1 MNTDQSSREPL
12 KILQRRF
19 LRGMLAIA
27 VLAMLNQLV
36 LQPWLIQLTAD
47 APTMN
52 VAGRQRM
59 LSQKLSKAALEL
71 TDRRHSAGERAP
83 REELQEALSDW
94 SIAHRGLQFGNSD
107 LELPVNES
115 SVIQSAFEDLDPHFQ
130 KIQAA
135 AQELISP
142 DIDEATQQRLTDVIL
157 EEEGKYLPKMHRIVG
172 LFESESRKRV
182 SQLRLAGWGILLAIL
197 ILLTALSHFA
207 IQPVM
212 RVIEQRVKE
221 RTIRLETMNKQLEQE
236 IDERE
241 SAEQRT
247 RQLLDQLA
255 HSSRL
260 NSLGQMAAGLAHELN
275 QPLGA
280 IVNYSETAQCY
291 LEQEPRKN
299 IQALDVLTKIS
310 SASLRAGT
318 IVHRLRSF
326 IRKDRE
332 VKESVNIRELVT
344 EVVELCSP
352 EARQENVRIEVKFS
366 ADQDSRESPVVDVI
380 QTQQVLVN
388 LLQNAMQAMQEVDR
402 TRRLISILISYE
414 TEDELRVDV
423 TDRGKGFTTKDVE
436 TMFTP
441 FYTTRKEGLGMGLAI
456 CRSIISDHGGQFWAS
471 SPGVGQGATFSL
483 TLPLVTKDEQTA
495 NYLHH

>member
-1 MNTDQSSREPL
+1 
-12 KILQRRF
+12 
-19 LRGMLAIA
+19 MLAIA

-47 APTMN
+47 APTIN

-71 TDRRHSAGERAP
+71 TDRRHSAGERVP
-83 REELQEALSDW
+83 REELREALRDW
-94 SIAHRGLQFGNSD
+94 SVAHHGLQYGDSD
-107 LELPVNES
+107 LKLPVNES
-115 SVIQSAFEDLDPHFQ
+115 DVIQSAFEDLEPHFQ
-130 KIQAA
+130 KIQSA
-135 AQELISP
+135 AQQLISP
-142 DIDEATQQRLTDVIL
+142 ETDEATQQRLTEVIL
-157 EEEGKYLPKMHRIVG
+157 AEEGKYLPQMHQIVG

-182 SQLRLAGWGILLAIL
+182 SQLRVAGWGILIAIL
-197 ILLTALSHFA
+197 LLLMALSHFA

-212 RVIEQRVKE
+212 KVIEQRVKE
-221 RTIRLETMNKQLEQE
+221 RTLRLETMNRQLEQE
-236 IDERE
+236 IAERE

-260 NSLGQMAAGLAHELN
+260 NSLGQMATGLAHELN

-291 LEQEPRKN
+291 LEQDPRN
-299 IQALDVLTKIS
+299 NAQALDVLTKIS

-326 IRKDRE
+326 IRKD
-332 VKESVNIRELVT
+332 KESKEVVDIRELVS
-344 EVVELCSP
+344 EVAELCTP
-352 EARQENVRIEVKFS
+352 EARQENVRIEVEYGS
-366 ADQDSRESPVVDVI
+366 DLNSMDTPVVDVI
-380 QTQQVLVN
+380 QIQQVLVN
-388 LLQNAMQAMQEVDR
+388 LLQNAIHAMQEVDR
-402 TRRLISILISYE
+402 TSRLISITIRFE
-414 TEDELRVDV
+414 TEDELRIDV
-423 TDRGKGFTTKDVE
+423 TDRGRGFTAENVE
-436 TMFTP
+436 SMFTP
-441 FYTTRKEGLGMGLAI
+441 FYTTREEGLGMGLAI
-456 CRSIISDHGGQFWAS
+456 CRSIIGDHGGQFWAT

-483 TLPLVTKDEQTA
+483 TLPLVKQNEPT